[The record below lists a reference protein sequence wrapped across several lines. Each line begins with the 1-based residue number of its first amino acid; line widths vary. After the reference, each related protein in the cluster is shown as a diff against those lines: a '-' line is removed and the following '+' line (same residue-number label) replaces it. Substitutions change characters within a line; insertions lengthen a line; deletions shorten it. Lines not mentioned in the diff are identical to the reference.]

1 MAQRLAKRAL
11 TAISHDV
18 SITSYDVLDNFEG
31 REGKFIKG
39 FLVNT
44 KRNKNGWKVSW
55 ESILKYASDFIN
67 HPGIYY
73 EAAPDEPD
81 HTEGKT
87 YKQNMANQE
96 DYRVVNIVSVVL
108 DEPSQTLNYVGEII
122 DEEFEA
128 LWESGKINMTSPA
141 IWPIEM
147 EQVGTMENGRPML
160 DVEVWRALHIAYI
173 NDPAYEDA
181 NTLATC
187 DGDGQTCKI
196 RLSAKTNG
204 CGLCA
209 NDDLAP
215 LMEVPLIRKTLKKHY
230 TPAKIAEIHAEY
242 AAMSAQDNDCVS
254 NKLKI
259 IMEDNPGMEKDQQLA
274 IAYAY
279 CKKEIAAQ
287 LLRTD
292 Y

>member
-1 MAQRLAKRAL
+1 MAQRLAKSAL

-18 SITSYDVLDNFEG
+18 PITSYDIEDNFEG

-39 FLVNT
+39 FLLNT
-44 KRNKNGWKVSW
+44 KRNKNGWKVFW
-55 ESILKYASDFIN
+55 DGILKYSSDFIN

-73 EAAPDEPD
+73 EPVEDDPD
-81 HTEGKT
+81 HTEGET
-87 YKQNMANQE
+87 YRQNMANQE
-96 DYRVVNIVSVVL
+96 EYRVVNIVSLVL
-108 DEPSQTLNYVGEII
+108 DEATETLNYIGEII
-122 DEEFEA
+122 DEEFAALYEA
-128 LWESGKINMTSPA
+128 GKINMTSPA

-147 EQVGTMENGRPML
+147 EQVGTMENGAPML
-160 DVEVWRALHIAYI
+160 DVYKFRALHIAYI

-196 RLSAKTNG
+196 RLSARTNG

-215 LMEVPLIRKTLKKHY
+215 LKEVPLIRRTLKKY
-230 TPAKIAEIHAEY
+230 YSASEIEKIHADY
-242 AAMSAQDNDCVS
+242 AAMTAQDNNCVS

-279 CKKEIAAQ
+279 CKKEIVAE
-287 LLRTD
+287 LLKK
-292 Y
+292 

>member
-1 MAQRLAKRAL
+1 MKQKAL
-11 TAISHDV
+11 TAISLNAPV
-18 SITSYDVLDNFEG
+18 TSFDILDNFEG

-39 FLVNT
+39 FLLNT
-44 KRNKNGWKVSW
+44 KRNKNGWKVCW
-55 ESILKYASDFIN
+55 DGILKYASDFIN

-73 EAAPDEPD
+73 EPIEDEPD
-81 HTEGKT
+81 HTEGQT

-108 DEPSQTLNYVGEII
+108 DEDTQTLNYVGEII
-122 DEEFEA
+122 DAEFAALYEA
-128 LWESGKINMTSPA
+128 GKINMTSPA

-147 EQVGTMENGRPML
+147 EQVGTMENGAPML

-173 NDPAYEDA
+173 NDPAYGDDA

-187 DGDGQTCKI
+187 DGDGQACKI

-209 NDDLAP
+209 EDSLAP
-215 LMEVPLIRKTLKKHY
+215 LIEVPIIRKKLKSTY
-230 TPAKIAEIHAEY
+230 SYEEIAKIHAEY
-242 AAMSAQDNDCVS
+242 AAMTAQDNDCVG

-259 IMEDNPGMEKDQQLA
+259 IMEDNPDMAKDQQLA
-274 IAYAY
+274 IAFAY
-279 CKKEIAAQ
+279 CKESIAAD